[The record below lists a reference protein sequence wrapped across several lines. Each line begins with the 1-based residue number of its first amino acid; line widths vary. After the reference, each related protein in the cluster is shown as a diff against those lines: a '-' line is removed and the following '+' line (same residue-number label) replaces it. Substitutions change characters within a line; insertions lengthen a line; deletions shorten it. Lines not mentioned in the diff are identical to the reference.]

1 MVFNSCA
8 YQSYTRTTNIN
19 RVINGSYNSPR
30 SNNKR
35 NKNGNIIYWDVN
47 TVDVYPTDEGHSN
60 VIYNVHW
67 RLNAVD
73 TQVDAEGNPYTA
85 VVYGTQVLDT
95 SDLSGFIDFDS
106 VTSAEVQ
113 GWVESAMGEEQ
124 VQTIKIILMQTLQGK
139 SHLPR

>member
-1 MVFNSCA
+1 MAISHEWN
-8 YQSYTRTTNIN
+8 
-19 RVINGSYNSPR
+19 
-30 SNNKR
+30 
-35 NKNGNIIYWDVN
+35 VN
-47 TVDVYPTDEGHSN
+47 TVDVYPTDEDHTN

-73 TQVDAEGNPYTA
+73 TQVDAKGNPYTA
-85 VVYGTQVLDT
+85 SVYGTQGLDT

-124 VQTIKIILMQTLQGK
+124 VQTYKDNLDAQIALIITPTSVTKTLTT
-139 SHLPR
+139 

>member
-1 MVFNSCA
+1 MA
-8 YQSYTRTTNIN
+8 ISYEWN
-19 RVINGSYNSPR
+19 
-30 SNNKR
+30 
-35 NKNGNIIYWDVN
+35 VN
-47 TVDVYPTDEGHSN
+47 TVDVYPTDGDYTD

-85 VVYGTQVLDT
+85 YVYGTQVLDT

-113 GWVESAMGEEQ
+113 GWVESSMGEEE
-124 VQTIKIILMQTLQGK
+124 VQSLKDTLDGNIAGQITPTSVTK
-139 SHLPR
+139 TLAA